1 MLGGFDSHTPP
12 PPDRQA
18 QVFLGLPF
26 FFRVG
31 VRPVVWERMREIE
44 GLAKVPFLHTADL
57 RTDVLE
63 ATSWN

>member
-1 MLGGFDSHTPP
+1 M
-12 PPDRQA
+12 
-18 QVFLGLPF
+18 PF

-57 RTDVLE
+57 GTDVLE